1 VVTLS
6 DFGLG
11 WFGFG
16 GVFGVACRDGWR
28 LLVEDPVSEADLRP
42 GSLRVSFY
50 SVSSSAAIPDA
61 QRGGVDQGAV
71 MVAVPVSALV
81 WPVRA
86 GSGAD
91 GRSAWVVG
99 GGERI
104 RTGDPVVWCKIVVVA
119 PAVVRRDGRVQA
131 DGRPCEYARLG
142 ALEVELDRRCG
153 PGTIERIAAGV
164 RLRGKV
170 KGAVRREMSVGCT
183 LRAVLL
189 MTLMPEADS
198 REVLTV
204 LLGDL
209 VGVPWRR
216 VHTVPSSTVLS
227 SWRAAVGVEPVAQVQ
242 RELLGAVVDEHR
254 AAGPVGVEVGAALR
268 LGAIDGTVTRMPDTR
283 SNRAEYGTAGAA
295 ETGYP
300 QIRHLH
306 ASDAVTR
313 ATLAMVTGPA
323 GGDKAEAEQQ
333 LLDRMLTEH
342 PHVFG
347 PDRLWV
353 MDRNFPGV
361 ARIATMLATGS
372 HVLIRVKSDIRLPR
386 IGEFAPDGSYLAT
399 LSGGGLTLT
408 VRVIEYYVILD
419 GQTTPELFCLV
430 TDLLDHVEHP
440 ADLLAG
446 AYRWRWDGS
455 ETALREAKSTIN
467 GAGPAT
473 GAILRSTSPALIAQE
488 HAAWIVATELVHAAT
503 RTAAT
508 TAQPFRKGPRAGQ
521 PVQPRH
527 LSFTTARRTLIT
539 TVRTGTATA
548 SLPAPARTAAHQAAL
563 DVIATAR
570 ITTDRNRHRDHKI
583 KSRQAFTHAPRG
595 ITTRTTPALVHICGT
610 AAA

>member
-1 VVTLS
+1 
-6 DFGLG
+6 
-11 WFGFG
+11 
-16 GVFGVACRDGWR
+16 
-28 LLVEDPVSEADLRP
+28 
-42 GSLRVSFY
+42 VSFY
-50 SVSSSAAIPDA
+50 SVVSSAAIADVPVC
-61 QRGGVDQGAV
+61 GVDQATV

-91 GRSAWVVG
+91 GRSAWVVA
-99 GGERI
+99 GGEKI
-104 RTGDPVVWCKIVVVA
+104 KAGDPVAWCKVVVVA

-131 DGRPCEYARLG
+131 QGRPCDHARLG
-142 ALEVELDRRCG
+142 VAELELDRRCG
-153 PGTIERIAAGV
+153 PGTIDRIAAGV
-164 RLRGKV
+164 RLGGKV
-170 KGAVRREMSVGCT
+170 KGCARREMSVACT

-189 MTLMPEADS
+189 MTLMPEADH

-209 VGVPWRR
+209 IDVPWRR
-216 VHTVPSSTVLS
+216 VHTVPSGTVVST
-227 SWRAAVGVEPVAQVQ
+227 WRAAIGPEPMAQLQ
-242 RELLGAVVDEHR
+242 RELLAAVVAEHR
-254 AAGPVGVEVGAALR
+254 AEGPAGVEVGGGLR
-268 LGAIDGTVTRMPDTR
+268 LGSIDGTVTRMPDTR
-283 SNRAEYGTAGAA
+283 ANREEYGTAGAA

-306 ASDAVTR
+306 ASDAFTR
-313 ATLAMVTGPA
+313 ATLAVVTGPA

-333 LLDRMLTEH
+333 LLDRMLIEH
-342 PHVFG
+342 RHVFG

-361 ARIATMLATGS
+361 PRIAKVLATGS
-372 HVLIRVKSDIRLPR
+372 HVLIRVKSDIRLSR
-386 IGEFAPDGSYLAT
+386 IGAFASDGSYLAT

-408 VRVIEYYVILD
+408 VRVIEYFITLD

-455 ETALREAKSTIN
+455 ETALREAKSTIT

-473 GAILRSTSPALIAQE
+473 GAILRSASPVLVAQE

-503 RTAAT
+503 RSAAAT
-508 TAQPFRKGPRAGQ
+508 ARPFRKGPRAGQ

-539 TVRTGTATA
+539 TVRAGTATA

-563 DVIATAR
+563 NAIATAR

-583 KSRQAFTHAPRG
+583 KSRQAFTHAPRS
-595 ITTRTTPALVHICGT
+595 ITTRTTPALVHVCGT